1 MYNFVFFSTPSDFYD
16 IAYKDIRHLQNVRYI
31 RNILEPKNVLLKFC
45 FKFHFYFQYK
55 NKIYNPFKAIW
66 NKYLFENDFKD
77 DNPICFIFNERMLYL
92 DNYCFVD
99 YLKDVYPNAKF
110 VCYLQDLI
118 RTINNVNIE
127 VIVNK
132 FDLSISYDKGDAKK
146 YGLFYYPTPYSFHQP
161 IMLNSVKSSDVFFV
175 GRAKNRLNEILAIY
189 VKLKEKGLSC
199 DFHIMGV
206 EPKDQLYA
214 EDIHYNTLMSYE
226 ENLEHV
232 MKTKCLLEIMQQGAL
247 GYTFR
252 TWEAIMYNKPLL
264 TNNTFIGQAPFYK
277 SQYIH
282 IYVDSDDLDLS
293 FIDNLNQEIDY
304 QYKEKLDPK
313 FLLDFIEARI

>member
-16 IAYKDIRHLQNVRYI
+16 IAYKDIKHLQNVRYI
-31 RNILEPKNVLLKFC
+31 RNILEPKNVFLKFC

-55 NKIYNPFKAIW
+55 KKIYNPLKSIW
-66 NKYLFENDFKD
+66 NKYLFNDDFND
-77 DNPICFIFNERMLYL
+77 GNPICFIFNERMLYL

-99 YLKDVYPNAKF
+99 YLKEAYPNAKF

-118 RTINNVNIE
+118 NTINNVNIE

-132 FDLSISYDKGDAKK
+132 FDLSISYDKGDANK
-146 YGLFYYPTPYSFHQP
+146 YGLFYYPTPYSFHQSKMSND
-161 IMLNSVKSSDVFFV
+161 IKQSDVFFV

-199 DFHIMGV
+199 DFNIIGV

-214 EDIHYNTLMSYE
+214 GDIHYNTLMTYE
-226 ENLEHV
+226 ENLQHV
-232 MKTKCLLEIMQQGAL
+232 MKTKCLLEIMQQGAS

-252 TWEAIMYNKPLL
+252 TWEAIMYDKLLL
-264 TNNTFIGQAPFYK
+264 TDNIYIEQAPFYQ
-277 SQYIH
+277 SQYIK
-282 IYVDSDDLDLS
+282 IYNDSSDLDVS
-293 FIDNLNQEIDY
+293 FISDFVKKIDY
-304 QYKEKLDPK
+304 EYKDMLSPK
-313 FLLDFIEARI
+313 FLLDYIETKI